1 MRFLNRLSDR
11 TKGIILIVGGVLLVF
26 NVLGITTEIIR
37 MLVLLGSI
45 GLVVLGIYLANFHTY
60 IFQTLKQWRNKD
72 S

>member
-45 GLVVLGIYLANFHTY
+45 GLVVLGVYLANFHTL
-60 IFQTLKQWRNKD
+60 ISRLFKQWKNKV
-72 S
+72 